1 MVVHMV
7 KKAVCLVSGGIDSCV
22 SAFMAKKEGFT
33 IYALTINYGQRHKK
47 EIESAKKI
55 ANFLKVKKHIILDIN
70 LSKFG
75 GSSLVDKSKTP
86 EKNRDLKDIGKNIP
100 STYVPARNTVFLALA
115 LAYAEAIDANAV
127 FIGATATDYSGYPDC
142 RAEFIE
148 AFQKLSD
155 IATKKGIEKKPI
167 KIVTPL
173 LSLKKSQ
180 IIKKGFEIRAPLD
193 KTWSCYMGGK
203 KACGRCDSCL
213 LRLKGF
219 KEIGAKDP
227 IEYEFLPD
235 WYIKK

>member
-1 MVVHMV
+1 MI
-7 KKAVCLVSGGIDSCV
+7 KKAVCLISGGIDSCV
-22 SAFMAKKEGFT
+22 AAFIAKKEGYT

-55 ANFLKVKKHIILDIN
+55 AVFLNAKKHIVLDIN
-70 LSKFG
+70 LSEFG
-75 GSSLVDKSKTP
+75 GSSLVDKSKKI
-86 EKNRDLKDIGKNIP
+86 EKDRDFKKIGKNIP

-115 LAYAEAIDANAV
+115 LAYAEACATDAV

-148 AFQKLSD
+148 AFQKLSNV
-155 IATKKGIEKKPI
+155 ATKKGLENKPI
-167 KIVTPL
+167 KIIAPL
-173 LSLKKSQ
+173 IFLTKSQ
-180 IIKKGFEIRAPLD
+180 IIKKGFELKAPLD

-219 KEIGAKDP
+219 KEFGAKDP
-227 IEYEFLPD
+227 IEYKYLPD
-235 WYIKK
+235 WFLKK